1 MTQSAAQ
8 AALASNGKGLVILTA
23 IEGGIALFL
32 LIARVYTT
40 WRITRHIR
48 SDLYLSILTFVCD
61 RGPMSSD
68 PYLPD
73 SKLTLIAYRSSA
85 QSDPSSWVSVSTQA
99 SERTSQNLRRPRSA
113 MPSSGTG
120 SIRPWASSL
129 RPRVN
134 WPSSP
139 SCNRFMD
146 QRVARESSSSGQWV
160 SQRYW

>member
-8 AALASNGKGLVILTA
+8 AALASNGKSLVILTA

-48 SDLYLSILTFVCD
+48 SDLYLSLFTFVCHLA
-61 RGPMSSD
+61 RD

-73 SKLTLIAYRSSA
+73 SKLTLIVSRSSA
-85 QSDPSSWVSVSTQA
+85 QSDPYSWVSGSTQV
-99 SERTSQNLRRPRSA
+99 SEPTSQNSRRPISA

-120 SIRPWASSL
+120 SIRLWASSL
-129 RPRVN
+129 RPQVN
-134 WPSSP
+134 WLS
-139 SCNRFMD
+139 
-146 QRVARESSSSGQWV
+146 
-160 SQRYW
+160 